1 MELLLNLCWLSL
13 ALPAYWLWRRGQT
26 STVQSPH
33 FPHLGYVLVLGCM
46 LMLLFPV
53 VSATDDLHAM
63 RPEVEESNPSKHL
76 ARQSDHHPSTGI
88 NVVGGPW
95 ALLVLDSL
103 FSGEF
108 RAIGLVSSRSLAV
121 CAYTRVGLDSG
132 RAPPSAYPSVLPLS

>member
-26 STVQSPH
+26 RTVKSGR

-63 RPEVEESNPSKHL
+63 RPEVEESKPSKHL
-76 ARQSDHHPSTGI
+76 ARQPDHNPSAGI
-88 NVVGGPW
+88 GAVGPP

-103 FSGEF
+103 FSSEL
-108 RAIGLVSSRSLAV
+108 RTIGLVSGRSLPI
-121 CAYTRVGLDSG
+121 CSYTRVGLDSG
-132 RAPPSAYPSVLPLS
+132 RAPPSA